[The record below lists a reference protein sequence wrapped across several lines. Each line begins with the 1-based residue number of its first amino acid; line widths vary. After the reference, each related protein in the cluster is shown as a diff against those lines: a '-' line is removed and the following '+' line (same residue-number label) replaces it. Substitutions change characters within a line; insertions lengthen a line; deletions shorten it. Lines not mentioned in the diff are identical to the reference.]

1 VDPVAQFIARVELY
15 GANGEDYSKLHA
27 AMERIGFSRTITLQD
42 GSVRQLPTAEYFRE
56 GISTT
61 EAILTEVRS
70 AASTVS
76 RNFGAIVVEAAEPAW
91 VFNLRQAQ

>member
-1 VDPVAQFIARVELY
+1 VAQFIARVELY
-15 GANGEDYSKLHA
+15 GASGEDYSKLHA

-56 GISTT
+56 DISTT

>member
-1 VDPVAQFIARVELY
+1 MAQFIARVELY

-27 AMERIGFSRTITLQD
+27 AMERGGFSRTITLQD
-42 GSVRQLPTAEYFRE
+42 GSVHQLPTAEYFRE

-61 EAILTEVRS
+61 EAVLNEVRS

-76 RNFGAIVVEAAEPAW
+76 RSFGAIVVEAAEPAW
-91 VFNLRQAQ
+91 VFNLKPAR